1 MLNVQFQISESD
13 YATLKQILAYKEK
26 GIQNAEIMK
35 LLENGPAD
43 DNNDNEDDQ
52 IDIIGKRILALY
64 KNKLQN
70 VINKLLMNLIWLMPE
85 IKKL

>member
-1 MLNVQFQISESD
+1 
-13 YATLKQILAYKEK
+13 
-26 GIQNAEIMK
+26 MK